1 MPNNQ
6 LSIGD
11 QTEPIESTTMTDL
24 EFKTDMEFAYATP
37 RELAPGVVRFV
48 ANNPSVFTFKGTN
61 TYIIGT
67 DDLAIIDP
75 GPEDEA
81 HCKAILDYVGGR
93 TVSHIAITHTHRDHV
108 DGLGRMADATKAKV
122 CGYGRDASNQGA
134 LINPQSTEYIDAS
147 FAPDIVLAD
156 GDTVS
161 GSNWTLE
168 ALFTPGHAPDHLC
181 FALPEQKV
189 FFSGDHVMGWNTTVV
204 APPEGSMSAYMNSL
218 EKLMG
223 RPDTVF
229 FPGHGGQIPEPQRMV
244 RGYMVHRNWREQAIL
259 GAIREGHT
267 TIGSVVALI
276 YKGLDE
282 RLINAA
288 SLSVQAHVDFL
299 IEKSLIKSDGPTS
312 FTCELT
318 AV

>member
-1 MPNNQ
+1 
-6 LSIGD
+6 
-11 QTEPIESTTMTDL
+11 MTDL
-24 EFKTDMEFAYATP
+24 EFKTEMEFAYATP
-37 RELAPGVVRFV
+37 RELAHTVVRFV

-75 GPEDEA
+75 GPEDDA
-81 HCKAILDYVGGR
+81 HFDAIIKHVAGR
-93 TVSHIAITHTHRDHV
+93 TVSHVIITHTHRDHV
-108 DGLGRMADATKAKV
+108 DGLARMAEATKAKV
-122 CGYGRDASNQGA
+122 CGYGRTADNQGA
-134 LINPQSTEYIDAS
+134 LSNPRGTEYIDES
-147 FAPDIVLAD
+147 FNPDIALRD
-156 GDTVS
+156 GDKIS

-189 FFSGDHVMGWNTTVV
+189 LFSGDHVMGWNTTVV
-204 APPEGSMSAYMNSL
+204 APPEGSMSAYMASL
-218 EKLMG
+218 EKLVG
-223 RPDTVF
+223 RPETVF
-229 FPGHGGQIPEPQRMV
+229 FPGHGGQIPDPQRMV

-259 GAIREGHT
+259 GAIRDGHT
-267 TIGSVVALI
+267 TIADVVALV

-288 SLSVQAHVDFL
+288 SLSVQAHVDYL
-299 IEKSLIKSDGPTS
+299 IEKGLVTSKGPTN
-312 FTCELT
+312 FTCQLT

>member
-1 MPNNQ
+1 
-6 LSIGD
+6 
-11 QTEPIESTTMTDL
+11 MTDL
-24 EFKTDMEFAYATP
+24 EFRTDMEFAYATP
-37 RELAPGVVRFV
+37 RELAPGVVRIV

-75 GPEDEA
+75 GPEDDA
-81 HCKAILDYVGGR
+81 HLAAVLDYVGGR
-93 TVSHIAITHTHRDHV
+93 PVSHIVITHTHRDHV
-108 DGLGRMADATKAKV
+108 DGLQRMAEATKAIV
-122 CGYGRDASNQGA
+122 CGYGRDKGNEGA
-134 LINPQSTEYIDAS
+134 LANPRGTEYIDAS
-147 FAPDIVLAD
+147 FAPDIAMSD
-156 GDTVS
+156 GRTIS

-181 FALPEQKV
+181 FALPEQNL

-204 APPEGSMSAYMNSL
+204 APPEGSMADYMASL
-218 EKLMG
+218 EKLVG
-223 RPDTVF
+223 RPDRAF
-229 FPGHGGQIPEPQRMV
+229 LPGHGGQITDPQRMV

-259 GAIREGHT
+259 GAIRDGNS
-267 TIGSVVALI
+267 TITSIVALI

-288 SLSVQAHVDFL
+288 SLSVQAHVDHL
-299 IEKSLIKSDGPTS
+299 IERNLVASEGPTS
-312 FTCELT
+312 FTSRLT

>member
-1 MPNNQ
+1 
-6 LSIGD
+6 
-11 QTEPIESTTMTDL
+11 MTDI

-61 TYIIGT
+61 TYIVGT

-75 GPEDEA
+75 GPTDDA
-81 HCKAILDYVGGR
+81 HLEAILKHIGGR
-93 TVSHIAITHTHRDHV
+93 TVSHIVVTHTHRDHV
-108 DGLGRMADATKAKV
+108 DGLDKMATATKAKV
-122 CGYGRDASNQGA
+122 CGYGRNEGNQGA
-134 LINPQSTEYIDAS
+134 LVNPFGTEYIDDN
-147 FAPDIVLAD
+147 FNPDMVLHD
-156 GDTVS
+156 GDKVS

-181 FALPEQKV
+181 FAFPEQKV
-189 FFSGDHVMGWNTTVV
+189 MFSGDHVMGWNTTVV
-204 APPEGSMSAYMNSL
+204 APPEGSMSAYMASL
-218 EKLMG
+218 EKLIG
-223 RPDTVF
+223 RSDTVF
-229 FPGHGGQIPEPQRMV
+229 FPGHGGQIPDPQRMV

-259 GAIREGHT
+259 GAVRDGHT
-267 TIGSVVALI
+267 TITDVVAKV

-288 SLSVQAHVDFL
+288 SLSVQAHVDYL
-299 IEKSLIKSDGPTS
+299 IEKSLITCDGPTD

>member
-1 MPNNQ
+1 
-6 LSIGD
+6 
-11 QTEPIESTTMTDL
+11 MTDI

-61 TYIIGT
+61 TYIVGT

-75 GPEDEA
+75 GPEDDA
-81 HCKAILDYVGGR
+81 HFQAIIDHIGSR
-93 TVSHIAITHTHRDHV
+93 AVSHIAITHTHRDHV
-108 DGLGRMADATKAKV
+108 DGLERMAAATGAKV
-122 CGYGRDASNQGA
+122 CGYGRDAGNQGA
-134 LINPQSTEYIDAS
+134 LINPRGTEYVDES
-147 FAPDIVLAD
+147 FTPDTELRD
-156 GDTVS
+156 GDKIS

-181 FALPEQKV
+181 FALPEQNV
-189 FFSGDHVMGWNTTVV
+189 LFSGDHVMGWNTTVV
-204 APPEGSMSAYMNSL
+204 APPEGSMSAYMASL
-218 EKLMG
+218 EKLIG

-229 FPGHGGQIPEPQRMV
+229 FPGHGGQIADPQRMV

-259 GAIREGHT
+259 GAIREGHR
-267 TIGSVVALI
+267 TITDIVAQV

-288 SLSVQAHVDFL
+288 SLSVQAHVDYL
-299 IEKSLIKSDGPTS
+299 IEKNMVTCDGPTD
-312 FTCELT
+312 FTRELT

>member
-1 MPNNQ
+1 
-6 LSIGD
+6 
-11 QTEPIESTTMTDL
+11 MTDL

-37 RELAPGVVRFV
+37 RELIPGVTRIV

-81 HCKAILDYVGGR
+81 HLQAVLDYVGPR
-93 TVSHIAITHTHRDHV
+93 KVSHIVITHTHRDHV
-108 DGLGRMADATKAKV
+108 DGLERMANATKAKV
-122 CGYGRDASNQGA
+122 CGYGRTAANQGA
-134 LINPQSTEYIDAS
+134 LSNPKSTEYIDAS
-147 FAPDIVLAD
+147 FKPDIVMTD
-156 GDTVS
+156 GDKVS

-181 FALPEQKV
+181 FGLPESNV
-189 FFSGDHVMGWNTTVV
+189 LFSGDHVMGWNTTVV
-204 APPEGSMSAYMNSL
+204 APPEGSMSAYMASL
-218 EKLMG
+218 EKLIG
-223 RPDTVF
+223 RTDTVF
-229 FPGHGGQIPEPQRMV
+229 FPGHGGRIEAPQRMV

-259 GAIREGHT
+259 GAIRDGNT
-267 TIGSVVALI
+267 TITAIVALI

-282 RLINAA
+282 RLVTAA

-299 IEKSLIKSDGPTS
+299 IEKNLVACAGPTS
-312 FTCELT
+312 FTSELT
-318 AV
+318 PV